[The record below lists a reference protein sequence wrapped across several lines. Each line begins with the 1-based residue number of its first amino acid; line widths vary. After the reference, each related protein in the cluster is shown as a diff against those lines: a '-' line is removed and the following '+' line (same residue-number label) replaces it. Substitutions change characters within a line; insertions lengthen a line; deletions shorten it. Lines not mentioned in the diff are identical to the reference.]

1 MSSAGRYGL
10 GYAITAS
17 LGAVA
22 VLGTPPTLRREV
34 GYGVLIGLVLQ
45 GPLGWWVVSALG
57 TERFTL
63 VWGIGILIRFAVLGL
78 VAFVAV
84 PLMGWAGGPVLLAL
98 VVTLVALLAVESFAA
113 ARHSSQG

>member
-1 MSSAGRYGL
+1 MSTAGRYGV
-10 GYAITAS
+10 GYAIAAG

-22 VLGTPPTLRREV
+22 ILSTPPDLRREV

-45 GPLGWWVVSALG
+45 GPLGWWTVSTLD

-63 VWGIGILIRFAVLGL
+63 VWGVGMLIRFAVVGL
-78 VAFVAV
+78 VGFVVV
-84 PLMGWAGGPVLLAL
+84 PLMRWAGGPVLLTL
-98 VVTLVALLAVESFAA
+98 VATLVALLAVESFTA